1 MWRGYLGRLLLF
13 TSYASQMPKKRS
25 LERDQALLS
34 FSSLFLLF
42 FLSLSHLF
50 VSLSLSFS
58 LFLASPIAHTYV
70 VDNADRV
77 RQPSQSSW
85 EHDSA
90 LSGTGIRSS
99 REHTIVGPVYFYWLI
114 HTLVSLMTQDMIL
127 CVCVSCVCVFMRTT
141 LFLQG
146 GGHLSETNNSQR
158 KRPFGGKNQA
168 IWLVGR
174 VFCSA
179 KCAVFGRYKPSEN
192 LNL

>member
-127 CVCVSCVCVFMRTT
+127 CVCVSCVCVLMYIYTRECQNHDFDVMLCRATT
-141 LFLQG
+141 LF
-146 GGHLSETNNSQR
+146 
-158 KRPFGGKNQA
+158 
-168 IWLVGR
+168 V
-174 VFCSA
+174 A
-179 KCAVFGRYKPSEN
+179 K
-192 LNL
+192 